1 MATRHF
7 LLDTDV
13 GIDDA
18 LMLMY
23 LAAEPDAEIV
33 AIGSSHGNCSAAQAA
48 RNTLKVLDVL
58 GLDDV
63 PVAVGAESPLAEV
76 ISAPH
81 VHGQDGLGDA
91 DIPPSKRAPSGE
103 SAVDQIL
110 RLGRERPDELDLV
123 AVGTMTNLG
132 LALQRD
138 PLALTRFRTVA
149 ILGGYS
155 RAPRPGDP
163 ATVDA
168 NVYGS
173 PDAADRLF
181 ASETPL
187 VVVPVDTTNSVV
199 FDPDQI
205 ERMRAATTPQGR
217 LAWRI
222 LPFYFDFYATRLG
235 VWTSRMHDPVVPAVL
250 LDPTYV
256 ESEAHRPLVV
266 EPFEDRHRA
275 LGRDDLPPDSTRR
288 PARIVTKVAE
298 KKLLD
303 RLVDGLVLPLGA
315 LPSIGAIDTA
325 P

>member
-1 MATRHF
+1 MAQRQF

-23 LAAEPDAEIV
+23 LAAEPGAEIV

-48 RNTLKVLDVL
+48 LNTLKVLDVL
-58 GLDDV
+58 GLDHIS
-63 PVAVGAESPLAEV
+63 VAVGAESPLAEV
-76 ISAPH
+76 ISALH
-81 VHGQDGLGDA
+81 VHGNDGLA
-91 DIPPSKRAPSGE
+91 DVGLPPSKRAPTGE

-110 RLGRERPDELDLV
+110 RLGRERPGELDLV

-132 LALQRD
+132 LALERD

-155 RAPRPGDP
+155 RKPRPEDP

-181 ASETPL
+181 ASQTPL

-199 FDPDQI
+199 FDPGQI
-205 ERMRAATTPQGR
+205 ERMRAATTPHGK
-217 LAWRI
+217 LAWKI
-222 LPFYFDFYATRLG
+222 LPFYFDFYETRLG
-235 VWTSRMHDPVVPAVL
+235 VWTCRMHDPVVPAVL
-250 LDPTYV
+250 LDPTFI
-256 ESEAHRPLVV
+256 ESEAHRSLVV
-266 EPFEDRHRA
+266 EPFEGRHRA
-275 LGRDDLPPDSTRR
+275 VGRDDLPLASTRR
-288 PARIVTKVAE
+288 PAQIITKVAE
-298 KKLLD
+298 KRLLD
-303 RLVDGLVLPLGA
+303 RLVDGLVLPLGDM
-315 LPSIGAIDTA
+315 PPIT
-325 P
+325 

>member
-1 MATRHF
+1 MTQRRF

-23 LAAEPDAEIV
+23 LAAEPGAEIV
-33 AIGSSHGNCSAAQAA
+33 AIGSCHGNCSASQAA
-48 RNTLKVLDVL
+48 VNTLKVLDVL
-58 GLDDV
+58 GLDHV
-63 PVAVGAESPLAEV
+63 PVAVGAESPLRDV

-91 DIPPSKRAPSGE
+91 GIPLSNREPSRE

-110 RLGRERPDELDLV
+110 RLGHERPGELDLV
-123 AVGTMTNLG
+123 AVGAMTNLG
-132 LALQRD
+132 LALERD

-155 RAPRPGDP
+155 RHPLPTDP
-163 ATVDA
+163 VTVDA

-181 ASETPL
+181 ASETSL
-187 VVVPVDTTNSVV
+187 LVVPVDTTNSVV

-205 ERMRAATTPQGR
+205 ERIRTATTPQGR

-222 LPFYFDFYATRLG
+222 LPFYFDFYETRLG
-235 VWTSRMHDPVVPAVL
+235 VWTSRMHDPVVPAIL
-250 LDPTYV
+250 LDPTYI
-256 ESEAHRPLVV
+256 ESEVHRPLVV

-275 LGRDDLPPDSTRR
+275 IGRDDPATAPGRR
-288 PARIVTKVAE
+288 PAHIITKVAE
-298 KKLLD
+298 KRLLD
-303 RLVDGLVLPLGA
+303 RLVDGLVLPLGS
-315 LPSIGAIDTA
+315 LPAQT
-325 P
+325 